1 MLGDLPE
8 EGIIVKLADDLCSE
22 ADVSK
27 QLMVNFVKGYS
38 RLKRCDLK
46 LAPPKPL
53 LHHVR
58 RQFFGRIWKEGTSV
72 LVLTEQLP

>member
-1 MLGDLPE
+1 MLVDLPE
-8 EGIIVKLADDLCSE
+8 EGIVVKLADDLCSE

-38 RLKRCDLK
+38 RLKK
-46 LAPPKPL
+46 LSPPKLL

-58 RQFFGRIWKEGTSV
+58 RQFFGRIWQEGTSV